1 MILGKLSNTLSLMVS
16 CYLASSLHGQITP
29 GSAQAIGLEP
39 AWVAQA
45 QLPLAGR
52 GIVSTDLWVTNDA
65 ARQVAVV
72 ESQGT
77 MLSVPADQLDEQ
89 NQPLG
94 IQKAKAM
101 AVEMATKK
109 WKLAVAPEVIEMTI
123 PEIRLVGATSDGLV
137 QCYDAETGRLF
148 WTASCGTASTPA
160 YPAALSRQGVVVVQG
175 QQLYLLDWTT
185 GKHLSVQ
192 NLPTATSNAVGV
204 AEYVDAPESP
214 NDKNSTTVN
223 SFAFALD
230 YSGGVTAVG
239 LSQSIPPWHF
249 RLTGRAVAAPA
260 SLPDRS
266 YMAVST
272 DNGWLNVFVADS
284 RPGISFRYETGSG
297 LAASPG
303 VGTDAFYIGDLSG
316 VVTKISTADRGSI
329 AWRYRMT
336 QSISSRPLVDQQQGL
351 VFVCSDAGEFI
362 ALDDSTGMPVWEK
375 SVYDGVRVRAPV
387 AVMQGQVVCRT
398 GSDTFAAFDTRTGQ
412 PLGET
417 GPVRMTEAIIAN
429 DVTDRLYV
437 VNTSGQIQ
445 CLRAKGRR
453 LPRLLQ
459 STPKQALESKSSR
472 VAPADTETAG
482 SSSESNEDLQ
492 LDEDPLGDTS
502 SPESDTSTDSD
513 PFGGSV
519 DSGDE
524 FGDGPGD
531 PPETDASPF

>member
-1 MILGKLSNTLSLMVS
+1 MILGKLSYTLSLMVS

-109 WKLAVAPEVIEMTI
+109 WKLAAAPEVIEMTI

-175 QQLYLLDWTT
+175 QQLYLLVWTT
-185 GKHLSVQ
+185 GKQLSVQ

-204 AEYVDAPESP
+204 AEYVDVPESP

-230 YSGGVTAVG
+230 YSGGVTAVW
-239 LSQSIPPWHF
+239 LSQSIPPCHF

-303 VGTDAFYIGDLSG
+303 VGTDAFYIGDLAG
-316 VVTKISTADRGSI
+316 VVSNISTAYRGS
-329 AWRYRMT
+329 
-336 QSISSRPLVDQQQGL
+336 
-351 VFVCSDAGEFI
+351 
-362 ALDDSTGMPVWEK
+362 
-375 SVYDGVRVRAPV
+375 
-387 AVMQGQVVCRT
+387 
-398 GSDTFAAFDTRTGQ
+398 
-412 PLGET
+412 
-417 GPVRMTEAIIAN
+417 
-429 DVTDRLYV
+429 
-437 VNTSGQIQ
+437 
-445 CLRAKGRR
+445 
-453 LPRLLQ
+453 
-459 STPKQALESKSSR
+459 
-472 VAPADTETAG
+472 
-482 SSSESNEDLQ
+482 
-492 LDEDPLGDTS
+492 
-502 SPESDTSTDSD
+502 
-513 PFGGSV
+513 
-519 DSGDE
+519 
-524 FGDGPGD
+524 
-531 PPETDASPF
+531 